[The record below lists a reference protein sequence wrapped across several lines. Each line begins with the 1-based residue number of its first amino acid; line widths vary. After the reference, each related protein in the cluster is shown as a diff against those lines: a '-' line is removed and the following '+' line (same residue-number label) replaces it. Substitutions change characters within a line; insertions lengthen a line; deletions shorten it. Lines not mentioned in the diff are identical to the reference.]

1 MIAYTTDTP
10 VRSIWEI
17 WDTYNCITSNI
28 ANAELYTTCYT
39 KGPYCSTSEVTTAR
53 YVVEPQKEDEFDTT
67 ELEKYIDSL
76 KKEAVGTKD

>member
-1 MIAYTTDTP
+1 MIIYTTSAP
-10 VRSIWEI
+10 VRSM
-17 WDTYNCITSNI
+17 WDTYTGDCTTFNI
-28 ANAELYTTCYT
+28 ATGKLYTTYYV
-39 KGPYCSTSEVTTAR
+39 KEPSCSTSEVITAR